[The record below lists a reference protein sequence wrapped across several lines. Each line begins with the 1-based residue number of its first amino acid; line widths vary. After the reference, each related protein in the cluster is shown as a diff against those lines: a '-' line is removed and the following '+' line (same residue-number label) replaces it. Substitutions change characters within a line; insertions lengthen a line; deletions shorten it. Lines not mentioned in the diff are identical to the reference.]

1 MVQPMGDIEKN
12 VYWRFDIDKRAGNIN
27 LPHLPA
33 DYTVV
38 IKDNLTLQ
46 RTTVKIDGLTIVTS
60 QGKTCGSLQF
70 ITGANMLIWSSFE
83 TFRFTLIVDE
93 VKRYRLGAIDS
104 QSAELCK

>member
-1 MVQPMGDIEKN
+1 MDNINDGA
-12 VYWRFDIDKRAGNIN
+12 YWRFDIEERAGNIN

-83 TFRFTLIVDE
+83 AFRFTLIVDE
-93 VKRYRLGAIDS
+93 VRRYRLSAIDR

>member
-1 MVQPMGDIEKN
+1 MDNLNAKA
-12 VYWRFDIDKRAGNIN
+12 YWRFDIDKRAGNIN

-33 DYTVV
+33 DYTAV
-38 IKDNLTLQ
+38 IKDNLTMQ

-83 TFRFTLIVDE
+83 AFRFTLIVDE
-93 VKRYRLGAIDS
+93 VKRYRLSAIDR